1 MCTDMPQS
9 SRGFRAPHRLLGE
22 QMGDEGTD
30 LGTALIDLSDV
41 SLDDAAKLP
50 SGVLREALRRVLGEG
65 ACHPQDVAEFNSSAA

>member
-1 MCTDMPQS
+1 
-9 SRGFRAPHRLLGE
+9 
-22 QMGDEGTD
+22 MGDEGTD

-50 SGVLREALRRVLGEG
+50 SEVLREALRRVLGEG